1 MGLVDTTSPIGFYQS
16 SPPDGLLAAGD
27 VCLLQLLLQ
36 LGEHIDRH
44 RAEVILRLP
53 VPLGTGAAVV
63 ELIGPALC
71 DTLLERIH
79 IIDHLE
85 VGLVLLD
92 LSIDRLRSKA
102 HGSDVE
108 TVVVDQT
115 AGISLHQLDASVQCV
130 GHIHHIHQRALGN
143 RADELLTT
151 HSAIVDINRVVGR
164 TTTRRRHIG
173 DETREAYRTGVN
185 TILRVEPVA
194 EQLGSHLAHTIDGLR
209 TLYRVLRG
217 VNLRRVGAERTD
229 ATRRK
234 HLTLVVL
241 GHLEDVPKTIDT
253 NLPSQLGLVLSH
265 H

>member
-1 MGLVDTTSPIGFYQS
+1 M
-16 SPPDGLLAAGD
+16 
-27 VCLLQLLLQ
+27 
-36 LGEHIDRH
+36 
-44 RAEVILRLP
+44 
-53 VPLGTGAAVV
+53 
-63 ELIGPALC
+63 
-71 DTLLERIH
+71 
-79 IIDHLE
+79 
-85 VGLVLLD
+85 LLD

-130 GHIHHIHQRALGN
+130 GHIHHIHQRALGD

-194 EQLGSHLAHTIDGLR
+194 EQLGGHLAHTIDGLR